1 MDLTVLGSCGTWP
14 GPGRAASG
22 YLVRHGGA
30 SLWMDA
36 GTGTLAAI
44 QRHMDLADL
53 GAICLSHVH
62 ADHMLDL
69 VPTYYAIRYGGI
81 GRRGIPLAC
90 TADVLARTASIV
102 GSESEIRETFEVRVL
117 TPGEGFDVGA
127 MRIETVAMAHFD
139 LPALG
144 FRVRGGAATLAYTGD
159 TGPSPSVV
167 DLGRDADL
175 LLAEAVWQDGD
186 EGGPF
191 HLSARE
197 AGEHARAAGA
207 RVLALTHIWPN
218 RDRARSVREAAEAF
232 GGTVVAPVEDE
243 TLEVG
248 A

>member
-1 MDLTVLGSCGTWP
+1 MDLTVLGSSGTWP

-22 YLVRHGGA
+22 YLVRHDGA

-36 GTGTLAAI
+36 GTGTLEAI
-44 QRHMDLADL
+44 QRHGGLEDL
-53 GAICLSHVH
+53 GAICISHVH

-81 GRRGIPLAC
+81 GRRGIPLVC
-90 TADVLARTASIV
+90 TEDVLERAASIV
-102 GSESEIRETFEVRVL
+102 GSERELRETFEVRTVR
-117 TPGEGFDVGA
+117 PGDAFDVGA
-127 MRIETVAMAHFD
+127 MRIGTHAMAHFE

-144 FRVRGGAATLAYTGD
+144 FRIAAGGATLAYTGD
-159 TGPSPSVV
+159 TGPSPAVV
-167 DLGRDADL
+167 ELGRDADV

-186 EGGPF
+186 DGGPF

-218 RDRARSVREAAEAF
+218 RDRDRSVREATEAF
-232 GGTVVAPVEDE
+232 GGTVVAPMEDE
-243 TLEVG
+243 TREVG

>member
-1 MDLTVLGSCGTWP
+1 MELTVLGSCGTWP

-22 YLVRHGGA
+22 YLVRHDGA
-30 SLWMDA
+30 SLWMDV

-44 QRHMDLADL
+44 QRHGGLDDL
-53 GAICLSHVH
+53 GGICISHVH

-69 VPTYYAIRYGGI
+69 IPTYYAIRYGGI
-81 GRRGIPLAC
+81 GRRGIPLMC
-90 TADVLARTASIV
+90 TEDVIGRAASIV
-102 GSESEIRETFEVRVL
+102 GSEQELRDTFDVRPLRPGDDFEV
-117 TPGEGFDVGA
+117 GAIHVG
-127 MRIETVAMAHFD
+127 TVAMAHFD

-144 FRVRGGAATLAYTGD
+144 FRVTADGATLAYTGD

-167 DLGRDADL
+167 QLGRSADV

-218 RDRARSVREAAEAF
+218 RDRERSVREAAEAF